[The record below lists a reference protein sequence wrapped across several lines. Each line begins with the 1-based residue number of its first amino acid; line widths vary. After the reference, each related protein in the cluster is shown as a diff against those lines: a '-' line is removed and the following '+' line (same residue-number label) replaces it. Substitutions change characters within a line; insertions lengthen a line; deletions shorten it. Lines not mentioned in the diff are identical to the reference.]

1 MKGLVKRNQLY
12 FKDFTWSIV
21 QLNVFVSHRNV
32 DRGRKQGK
40 DTTKVGEEVL
50 IQLACLAH
58 DYSSN

>member
-1 MKGLVKRNQLY
+1 MNH
-12 FKDFTWSIV
+12 
-21 QLNVFVSHRNV
+21 NVFVSHRNV

-40 DTTKVGEEVL
+40 ETTKVGEEVL